1 MRSLAL
7 RAAVIA
13 GLLALLA
20 TQIDFEQTADALR
33 DVQPAY
39 IVAVVALNAPIA
51 LLFGIR
57 QHLVLR
63 SLDLAL
69 PARIVYPA
77 AVLGNV
83 AGALTPAAAGDLLRA
98 AVLRSHAEIDVDD
111 GLALVA
117 YERGLSL
124 FTLAVGTLGATA
136 LLLLP
141 QPWNF
146 ALGAASLVLLALPL
160 AGSRILGLL
169 PRVGDDSGNAFRR
182 ALYRAESVA
191 GRLGELLDDRALLV
205 PWFALTATIL
215 GIATAQYW
223 LLARSMSDAVSPL
236 EAWFAFGASQ
246 LLAIVSL
253 LPFGLG
259 IADTSLAAFL
269 RRAGMTL
276 EQGAAVAILV
286 RVTSTVPLTLLAIAC
301 YLYLIRVG
309 RPDDS
314 ASVAGE
320 PLESR

>member
-1 MRSLAL
+1 MRALAL

-20 TQIDFEQTADALR
+20 TQIDFDQTVDSLR
-33 DVQPAY
+33 EVQPAY
-39 IVAVVALNAPIA
+39 VVAVLLLNLPIA
-51 LLFGIR
+51 VLFGVR

-63 SLDLAL
+63 SLDLQL
-69 PARIVYPA
+69 PPRIVYPA

-83 AGALTPAAAGDLLRA
+83 AGALTPAASGDLLRA
-98 AVLRSHAEIDVDD
+98 AVLRSHAELPVDD

-124 FTLAVGTLGATA
+124 YALVVGTLGATA
-136 LLLLP
+136 WLFVP
-141 QPWNF
+141 QPWGILL
-146 ALGAASLVLLALPL
+146 AAASLVLVALPL
-160 AGSRILGLL
+160 AGSRMLRLL
-169 PRVGDDSGNAFRR
+169 PRVGDDAGNTFRR

-191 GRLGELLDDRALLV
+191 GRLGELLDDRQLLL
-205 PWFALTATIL
+205 PWFLLTTTIL
-215 GIATAQYW
+215 AIATAQYW
-223 LLARSMSDAVSPL
+223 LLARSMSDAVTPL

-276 EQGAAVAILV
+276 EQGTAVAILV
-286 RVTSTVPLTLLAIAC
+286 RITSTLPLTLLAVAC
-301 YLYLIRVG
+301 YLYLLHVG
-309 RPDDS
+309 RSDDGS
-314 ASVAGE
+314 AATRE
-320 PLESR
+320 PLQSS